1 MQVSDIVEYWA
12 RFGRDEATG
21 QWTHP
26 DDRAVLA
33 GQHSFNLDYPACP
46 YVGPVTSA
54 RVVILG
60 ANGGYSP
67 TATPDEF
74 PDAEAFE
81 RYLGRIRDPE
91 SADWSAVSPY
101 YDRVNYG
108 PLVYRGDAVWVNAS
122 PYRSPRISA
131 EPDNRR
137 LVRLLPTSA
146 FIRQWLI
153 DAVLPLAARGERLV
167 VVKRPGLWRLPPEVR
182 TARGVIVDPA
192 PIHPRLTSRP
202 WNAVQDFL
210 TGRAPA
216 SGAQG
221 PGPQETAGPTRTT
234 AEPVEVA
241 TRRMPLTAVA
251 IPAGT
256 PQSQVAP
263 LVRVCEAL
271 GLKLMAPEAA
281 WPGYG
286 KVVHIDRG
294 RSIYINRTNADVRSG
309 PAEIAAWQSAGLGT
323 VRPDNDRY
331 LRVQLVSDDVQLR
344 A

>member
-1 MQVSDIVEYWA
+1 MQVSDIVEYWV

-21 QWTHP
+21 RWTHP

-33 GQHSFNLDYPACP
+33 GHHSFNLDYPTCP
-46 YVGPVTSA
+46 YLGAVTSA
-54 RVVILG
+54 KVVILG

-81 RYLGRIRDPE
+81 RYLERIRHPE
-91 SADWSAVSPY
+91 SADWSNVSPY

-108 PLVYRGDAVWVNAS
+108 PLVYRGDAVWINAS

-131 EPDNRR
+131 EPDNEH
-137 LVRLLPTSA
+137 LVRMLPSSA
-146 FIRQWLI
+146 FIRRWLI

-167 VVKRPGLWRLPPEVR
+167 VIKRPGLWRLPPEVR
-182 TARGVIVDPA
+182 TSIGVITDPA
-192 PIHPRLTSRP
+192 PISPQLTSGP
-202 WNAVQDFL
+202 WKAVQDFL
-210 TGRAPA
+210 TGRGPSPGAHPPA
-216 SGAQG
+216 S
-221 PGPQETAGPTRTT
+221 QEAAGPARAT
-234 AEPVEVA
+234 AEPGEPEA
-241 TRRMPLTAVA
+241 RRRRPTAEA

-256 PQSQVAP
+256 PQSQVSQ

-271 GLKLMAPEAA
+271 GLELVAPEAA

-286 KVVHIDRG
+286 KVVHVEG
-294 RSIYINRTNADVRSG
+294 ERSIYLNPTNADVRSS
-309 PAEIAAWQSAGLGT
+309 PAEVAAWQKAGLGT

-331 LRVQLVSDDVQLR
+331 LRIWL

>member
-1 MQVSDIVEYWA
+1 MHVSEIVDYWA

-33 GQHSFNLDYPACP
+33 GQHSFNLDYPTCP
-46 YVGPVTSA
+46 YLGPVTSA
-54 RVVILG
+54 KVVILG

-74 PDAEAFE
+74 PDREAFE

-91 SADWSAVSPY
+91 GADWSNVSPY

-131 EPDNRR
+131 EPDNLR
-137 LVRLLPTSA
+137 LVTLLPTSV
-146 FIRQWLI
+146 FIRRWLI
-153 DAVLPLAARGERLV
+153 DAVVPLAARGQRLI

-182 TARGVIVDPA
+182 TATGVIVDPA
-192 PIHPRLTSRP
+192 PRSPHLASSP
-202 WNAVQDFL
+202 WEAVREFL
-210 TGRAPA
+210 TGRGPA
-216 SGAQG
+216 SSADI
-221 PGPQETAGPTRTT
+221 PGQEAPGQSRTT
-234 AEPVEVA
+234 AEPSKVEA
-241 TRRMPLTAVA
+241 RQGLLGPDA

-256 PQSQVAP
+256 PQSRVSP
-263 LVRVCEAL
+263 LVHVCKAL
-271 GLKLMAPEAA
+271 GLELLAPDAA
-281 WPGYG
+281 WPGYR
-286 KVVHIDRG
+286 KVVHLIGG
-294 RSIYINRTNADVRSG
+294 RSIYLNRTNAEVRSS
-309 PAEIAAWQSAGLGT
+309 PAEIAAWQRAGLGT

-331 LRVQLVSDDVQLR
+331 LRVELE
-344 A
+344 

>member
-12 RFGRDEATG
+12 QFGRDDAG
-21 QWTHP
+21 RWTHP
-26 DDRAVLA
+26 DDRVVLA
-33 GQHSFNLDYPACP
+33 GQHSFNLDYPTCP
-46 YVGPVTSA
+46 YLGPVISA

-91 SADWSAVSPY
+91 NADWSNVSPY
-101 YDRVNYG
+101 YDRVNYRS
-108 PLVYRGDAVWVNAS
+108 LVYRGDAVWVNAS
-122 PYRSPRISA
+122 PYRSPRISE

-137 LVRLLPTSA
+137 LVRLLPSSD
-146 FIRQWLI
+146 FIRRWLI

-167 VVKRPGLWRLPPEVR
+167 VVKRPRLWQLPPEVS
-182 TARGVIVDPA
+182 TATGVIVDPA
-192 PIHPRLTSRP
+192 PRSPQLASRS
-202 WNAVQDFL
+202 WAAVEAFL
-210 TGRAPA
+210 TGRVPA
-216 SGAQG
+216 SGAHT
-221 PGPQETAGPTRTT
+221 PGARESAGQPRST
-234 AEPVEVA
+234 AEPIELEQHLM
-241 TRRMPLTAVA
+241 TDA
-251 IPAGT
+251 IPAGVR
-256 PQSQVAP
+256 QSQVAP

-271 GLKLMAPEAA
+271 GLELMNPEAA

-286 KVVHIDRG
+286 KVVHLHGG

-309 PAEIAAWQSAGLGT
+309 PAEIAAWDKAGLGT

-331 LRVQLVSDDVQLR
+331 LRVKCEAPWV
-344 A
+344 

>member
-1 MQVSDIVEYWA
+1 MHVSEIVEYWA

-33 GQHSFNLDYPACP
+33 GQHSFNLDYPTCP
-46 YVGPVTSA
+46 YLGPVTSA
-54 RVVILG
+54 KVVILG

-91 SADWSAVSPY
+91 SADWSNVSPY

-108 PLVYRGDAVWVNAS
+108 PLVYRGDAVWINAS

-131 EPDNRR
+131 EPDNQR

-146 FIRQWLI
+146 FIRRWLI
-153 DAVLPLAARGERLV
+153 DVVVPLAACGERLI
-167 VVKRPGLWRLPPEVR
+167 VVKRPGLWRLPREVR
-182 TARGVIVDPA
+182 TAMGVIVDPA
-192 PIHPRLTSRP
+192 PISPQLTSAP
-202 WNAVQDFL
+202 WKAVQDFL
-210 TGRAPA
+210 TGCGPA
-216 SGAQG
+216 SGAHT
-221 PGPQETAGPTRTT
+221 PGPQETAGQTRTT
-234 AEPVEVA
+234 AEPGEVEA
-241 TRRMPLTAVA
+241 RRKRLKADA

-256 PQSQVAP
+256 PQSQVSP

-286 KVVHIDRG
+286 KVVHLDDE
-294 RSIYINRTNADVRSG
+294 RSIYINRTNADVRSS
-309 PAEIAAWQSAGLGT
+309 PAEIAAWQKAGLGT

-331 LRVQLVSDDVQLR
+331 LRVKLGRVSYP
-344 A
+344 

>member
-1 MQVSDIVEYWA
+1 LGDIVEHWA

-33 GQHSFNLDYPACP
+33 GQHSFNLDYPTCP
-46 YVGPVTSA
+46 YLGPVTSA
-54 RVVILG
+54 KVVILG

-67 TATPDEF
+67 IATPDEF

-91 SADWSAVSPY
+91 SADWSNVSPY

-131 EPDNRR
+131 EPDNQR
-137 LVRLLPTSA
+137 LVGLLPTSA
-146 FIRQWLI
+146 FIRRWVFE
-153 DAVLPLAARGERLV
+153 AVLPLAAHGERLV
-167 VVKRPGLWRLPPEVR
+167 VVKRPGLWRLPQEVK
-182 TARGVIVDPA
+182 TAMGVIVDPA
-192 PIHPRLTSRP
+192 PISPQLTSAP

-210 TGRAPA
+210 SGGGLA
-216 SGAQG
+216 SSARSPGAQG
-221 PGPQETAGPTRTT
+221 TAGQTPTT
-234 AEPVEVA
+234 AEPGEPEA
-241 TRRMPLTAVA
+241 RRKRRAADA
-251 IPAGT
+251 ISAGT
-256 PQSQVAP
+256 PQSQVSP

-271 GLKLMAPEAA
+271 GLKLIDPEAA

-286 KVVHIDRG
+286 KVVHLDDE
-294 RSIYINRTNADVRSG
+294 RSIYINRTNADVRSS
-309 PAEIAAWQSAGLGT
+309 PAEVAAWQKAGLGT
-323 VRPDNDRY
+323 ARPDNDRY
-331 LRVQLVSDDVQLR
+331 LRVTL